1 MIYVLGSINL
11 DMIATGQR
19 LPLPGETL
27 NADHFSTAAG
37 GKGANQALAAAR
49 AGANVK
55 MFGAVGQD
63 DFVSKALAELKDA
76 NVDLTNVAHV
86 EGSTGIAIILVD
98 AHGENVIV
106 IVGGANSKVD
116 DKVAKEMVA
125 EMTSEDLLLMVQEV
139 PDATLKTALLAA
151 KTKGIKTMLNI
162 APVTSRTPEL
172 AQLADIIV
180 ANETE
185 FSLLIGSPIEQD
197 SIKSC
202 AAEWAKDNQK
212 TIILTLGGDGAIGAT
227 PSEAIEVS
235 ALPIAPVDTV
245 GAGDTFCGYLGAALN
260 KGHALHEALETAAI
274 AGSLACLKPGAQPA
288 IPLAIDVA
296 KAKTT

>member
-63 DFVSKALAELKDA
+63 DFVSEALAELRAA
-76 NVDLTNVAHV
+76 NVDLANVAHV
-86 EGSTGIAIILVD
+86 AGSTGIAIILVD
-98 AHGENVIV
+98 AQGENVIV

-116 DKVAKEMVA
+116 DELAQKLVTEM
-125 EMTSEDLLLMVQEV
+125 SSDDLLLMVQEV
-139 PDATLKTALLAA
+139 PDASLKTALLAA
-151 KTKGIKTMLNI
+151 KAKGIKTMLNI
-162 APVTSRTPEL
+162 APVTDRTQEL
-172 AQLADIIV
+172 AQLADIVV

-185 FSLLIGSPIEQD
+185 FSLLLGTPIEQRE
-197 SIKSC
+197 IKAR
-202 AAEWAKDNQK
+202 AANWAKENQK
-212 TIILTLGGDGAIGAT
+212 TLVLTLGGAGAIGAT
-227 PSEAIEVS
+227 ASEMFDVA
-235 ALPIAPVDTV
+235 ALPITPIDTV

-260 KGHALHEALETAAI
+260 QGQALQDALETAAI

-288 IPLAIDVA
+288 IPHAKEVAAA
-296 KAKTT
+296 KAT